1 MKKDSDAAKIGRN
14 DQLRSR
20 RRRRAAGVPRER
32 ILVLLAE
39 DPTLDARNPRR
50 GQVFLHANGDQSEKD
65 DVALDGGA
73 DGAFEEF
80 ADADYVGDEVT
91 PELVRAVLSGRHDP
105 RTPRSKRLEST
116 DTSNVF
122 VYVRPRGSSF
132 DESRRRRGDDVDVP
146 RRTSPRRRRG
156 NSIRDRLRYLTGHG
170 GDEFLK
176 FHDADELSANEVADA
191 LAEMRAKRRY
201 GRLVLMVDTCQAGSL
216 FNYLD
221 AKTTPRVLGIAS
233 AKVGENAYA
242 RRRRRRSRRPRST
255 SLARRDADRPRTRRG
270 DAAAATWIFHPES
283 RGIGFGAGVVGRNAG
298 VVLPIDAAAP
308 RRRRG
313 VADDRA
319 PAAGGPA
326 GPTRLPRNIRA
337 RRRAST
343 E

>member
-1 MKKDSDAAKIGRN
+1 MPAGPAIATCVKKDSDAAKIGRN
-14 DQLRSR
+14 DQSRSR

-91 PELVRAVLSGRHDP
+91 PELVRVVLSGRHDP

-122 VYVRPRGSSF
+122 V
-132 DESRRRRGDDVDVP
+132 
-146 RRTSPRRRRG
+146 
-156 NSIRDRLRYLTGHG
+156 YLTGHG

-242 RRRRRRSRRPRST
+242 GSS
-255 SLARRDADRPRTRRG
+255 DADAGVAYADRFTE
-270 DAAAATWIFHPES
+270 AAVEWLERAEPDATWGDF
-283 RGIGFGAGVVGRNAG
+283 A
-298 VVLPIDAAAP
+298 DAL
-308 RRRRG
+308 
-313 VADDRA
+313 DRA
-319 PAAGGPA
+319 PTRSTLTIHDGAWATADWRTMPLRAFFGAPDGHRLSAWPPPRVAG
-326 GPTRLPRNIRA
+326 A
-337 RRRAST
+337 R
-343 E
+343 

>member
-1 MKKDSDAAKIGRN
+1 MRLHSLCCLLAAATATARKDPRNATRWFADDTWFVLVGASRYFANYRHAAN
-14 DQLRSR
+14 VLALRKFA
-20 RRRRAAGVPRER
+20 RAAGVPRER

-91 PELVRAVLSGRHDP
+91 PELVRVVLSGRHDP

-122 VYVRPRGSSF
+122 V
-132 DESRRRRGDDVDVP
+132 
-146 RRTSPRRRRG
+146 
-156 NSIRDRLRYLTGHG
+156 YLTGHG

-242 RRRRRRSRRPRST
+242 GSS
-255 SLARRDADRPRTRRG
+255 DADAGVAYADRFTE
-270 DAAAATWIFHPES
+270 AAVEWLERAEPDATWGDF
-283 RGIGFGAGVVGRNAG
+283 A
-298 VVLPIDAAAP
+298 DAL
-308 RRRRG
+308 
-313 VADDRA
+313 DRA
-319 PAAGGPA
+319 PTRSTLTIHDGAWATADWRTMPLRAFFGAPDGHRLSAWPPPRVAG
-326 GPTRLPRNIRA
+326 A
-337 RRRAST
+337 R
-343 E
+343 

>member
-1 MKKDSDAAKIGRN
+1 MRLHSLCCLLAAATVTARKDPRNATRWFADDTWFVLVGASRYFANYRHAAN
-14 DQLRSR
+14 VLALRKFA
-20 RRRRAAGVPRER
+20 RAAGVPRER

-91 PELVRAVLSGRHDP
+91 PELVRVVLSGRHDP

-122 VYVRPRGSSF
+122 V
-132 DESRRRRGDDVDVP
+132 
-146 RRTSPRRRRG
+146 
-156 NSIRDRLRYLTGHG
+156 YLTGHG

-242 RRRRRRSRRPRST
+242 GSS
-255 SLARRDADRPRTRRG
+255 DADAGVAYADRFTE
-270 DAAAATWIFHPES
+270 AAVEWLERAEPDATWGDF
-283 RGIGFGAGVVGRNAG
+283 A
-298 VVLPIDAAAP
+298 DAL
-308 RRRRG
+308 
-313 VADDRA
+313 DRA
-319 PAAGGPA
+319 PTRSTLTIHDGAWATADWRTMPLRAFFGAPDGHRLSAWPPPRVAG
-326 GPTRLPRNIRA
+326 A
-337 RRRAST
+337 R
-343 E
+343 